1 MLRTLRRHLDQHRV
15 AWATQN
21 TTRPMWMERYRH
33 PASMRPTGWKRTAAM
48 VDMRRQ
54 P

>member
-15 AWATQN
+15 ARAIQN

-33 PASMRPTGWKRTAAM
+33 PAGMRPTGWKRTSM
-48 VDMRRQ
+48 QVDRRQ